1 MKIEIG
7 KYAGFCDGVKHAVE
21 KSFFCSLE
29 SNETIYV
36 DGALIHNPQTIE
48 MLEKTGVVSL
58 EENMEPAQLEGKQ
71 VIIRAHGVSPQRLR
85 SLRSVCKRVINLTCK
100 YVAHVQS
107 IVKKY
112 SGRGYRVI
120 VVGKSS
126 HPEVVG
132 IMGFIYDDNDGYVV
146 INESDIAALPK
157 DNKNIL
163 VVSQTTMQ
171 SEMFESLAKSLKE
184 YYAQSEDVVIK
195 NTICSATSLRQE
207 EARELAQRN
216 DVVLVIGGG
225 NSSNTKRLYEVA
237 SAITKA
243 YYIETESD
251 IEKIDFSEY
260 EKVAI
265 TAGAS
270 TPDWLIENI
279 VGRLYEI
286 EKKGLKKYIGFLLK
300 FFRYSNL
307 FFAMGAFFISLMI
320 SHVLGVVNI
329 HKIGIMTSLYYFI
342 LSSIS
347 HYTNETI
354 AINNN
359 PQYKFFVKIKP
370 LMSVIIFIS
379 VVAMLIIA
387 FSLGQNILILTLFS
401 FVMGISYSLSLKNNT
416 LAKNS
421 FIVSFFRKLSYIKAI
436 IISSAVVILLNGS
449 YIIYYE
455 LNLESQYKNLIF
467 STSIIFFFMLM
478 RQAFFDIKN
487 SQSDKIVGSKSI
499 TTFIEI
505 EKLYKIFIALPVF
518 FCLAIVLLVYFGIYD
533 ASKLKYIIAFLYA
546 FVVVLFIEKNNII
559 RKEYSFSFLIDSPLY
574 VVGLLA
580 LLPI

>member
-7 KYAGFCDGVKHAVE
+7 KYAGFCDGVKNAVE
-21 KSFFCSLE
+21 KSFFSSLE

-48 MLEKTGVVSL
+48 MLEKNGVVSL
-58 EENMEPAQLEGKQ
+58 DENTPAEELVDKK
-71 VIIRAHGVSPQRLR
+71 VIIRAHGVSPKRLAD
-85 SLRSVCKRVINLTCK
+85 LKGACKQVINLTCK
-100 YVAHVQS
+100 YVAYVQS

-132 IMGFIYDDNDGYVV
+132 IMGFIAENSDGYVI
-146 INESDIAALPK
+146 INESDITALPK

-171 SEMFESLAKSLKE
+171 NDMFENLAQNIKD
-184 YYAQSEDVVIK
+184 YYAQSEDIVIK
-195 NTICSATSLRQE
+195 NTICSATSLRQTE
-207 EARELAQRN
+207 VKELAERN

-243 YYIETESD
+243 HYIEIESD
-251 IEKIDFSEY
+251 LDKIDFSSY

-279 VGRLYEI
+279 VNKLYER
-286 EKKGLKKYIGFLLK
+286 EKSGIKKCVGFLLK
-300 FFRYSNL
+300 FFTYSNL

-320 SHVLGVVNI
+320 SHVLGVTNI
-329 HKIGIMTSLYYFI
+329 PKIGIMTSLYYFI

-347 HYTNETI
+347 HYTNDTL

-370 LMSVIIFIS
+370 VMNIIILLS
-379 VVAMLIIA
+379 IAAMLLIA
-387 FSLGQNILILTLFS
+387 FSLGRDILMLTLFS
-401 FVMGISYSLSLKNNT
+401 FVIGLSYNMSLKNNS
-416 LAKNS
+416 LAKSS
-421 FIVSFFRKLSYIKAI
+421 FIFLFLRKLSYIKAL

-449 YIIYYE
+449 YILYYSLNIYQQ
-455 LNLESQYKNLIF
+455 LSNLIF
-467 STSIIFFFMLM
+467 STFIVFFFMLM

-487 SQSDKIVGSKSI
+487 SQSDKIVGTKSM

-505 EKLYKIFIALPVF
+505 NKLYRTFIILPIA
-518 FCLAIVLLVYFGIYD
+518 CSLAIVLFVYFGVYET
-533 ASKLKYIIAFLYA
+533 SKLKYIVAFLYA
-546 FVVVLFIEKNNII
+546 FVIVILIEKNNMI

-574 VVGLLA
+574 IVGLLA
-580 LLPI
+580 LL

>member
-7 KYAGFCDGVKHAVE
+7 KYAGFCDGVKNAVE

-29 SNETIYV
+29 TNETIYV

-48 MLEKTGVVSL
+48 MLEKNGVVSL
-58 EENMEPAQLEGKQ
+58 EENAPPSELKDKK
-71 VIIRAHGVSPQRLR
+71 VIIRAHGVSPKRLGE
-85 SLRSVCKRVINLTCK
+85 LKSVCKQVINLTCK
-100 YVAHVQS
+100 YVSHVQS

-112 SGRGYRVI
+112 SGRGYRVV

-132 IMGFIYDDNDGYVV
+132 IMGFVAEDSDGYV
-146 INESDIAALPK
+146 IIKESDISALPK

-171 SEMFESLAKSLKE
+171 SDMFENLAASLKE
-184 YYAQSEDVVIK
+184 YYSESEDFVIK
-195 NTICSATSLRQE
+195 NTICSATSLRQK
-207 EARELAQRN
+207 EAKELAERN

-237 SAITKA
+237 SAITQA
-243 YYIETESD
+243 HYIEKESD
-251 IEKIDFSEY
+251 LDKIDFSSY
-260 EKVAI
+260 ERVAI

-279 VGRLYEI
+279 VNKLYER
-286 EKKGLKKYIGFLLK
+286 EKSGIKKYVGFLLK
-300 FFRYSNL
+300 FFTYSNL

-320 SHVLGVVNI
+320 SHVLGVGNI

-347 HYTNETI
+347 HYTNDTL

-359 PQYKFFVKIKP
+359 AQYKFFAKIKP
-370 LMSVIIFIS
+370 VMSVIVLLSI
-379 VVAMLIIA
+379 VGMLLIA
-387 FSLGQNILILTLFS
+387 FNLGRDILMLTLFS
-401 FVMGISYSLSLKNNT
+401 FVMGISYNMSLKNNS
-416 LAKNS
+416 LAKSS
-421 FIVSFFRKLSYIKAI
+421 FIFSFLKKLSYIKAL

-449 YIIYYE
+449 YIIYYS
-455 LNLESQYKNLIF
+455 LNVYQQLGNLIF
-467 STSIIFFFMLM
+467 STFIVFFFMLM

-487 SQSDKIVGSKSI
+487 SQSDKIIGSKSI

-505 EKLYKIFIALPVF
+505 EKLYKLFIILPVI
-518 FCLAIVLLVYFGIYD
+518 CSLAIVLLVYFGVYD
-533 ASKLKYIIAFLYA
+533 VGKLKYIVAFLYA
-546 FVVVLFIEKNNII
+546 FIIVIFIEKNNMI

-580 LLPI
+580 LL

>member
-58 EENMEPAQLEGKQ
+58 KENVDPKELKDKQ
-71 VIIRAHGVSPQRLR
+71 VIIRAHGVSPKRLNE
-85 SLRSVCKRVINLTCK
+85 LRGVCKKVINLTCK
-100 YVAHVQS
+100 YVAQVQS
-107 IVKKY
+107 TVKKY

-132 IMGFIYDDNDGYVV
+132 IMGFIAEGNDGYVV
-146 INESDIAALPK
+146 IDNSDIETLPK

-171 SEMFESLAKSLKE
+171 SDMFESLAATLKE
-184 YYAQSEDVVIK
+184 YYSESENFIVK

-207 EARELAQRN
+207 EAKELAERN
-216 DVVLVIGGG
+216 DVVLVIGGS

-237 SAITKA
+237 SGITQA
-243 YYIETESD
+243 YYIEKESD
-251 IEKIDFSEY
+251 IDTIELSSYEKI
-260 EKVAI
+260 AI

-279 VGRLYEI
+279 VSKLYDI
-286 EKKGLKKYIGFLLK
+286 EKKGIKKYISFLLK
-300 FFRYSNL
+300 FFTYSNL

-320 SHVLGVVNI
+320 SHVLGVLNI

-347 HYTNETI
+347 HYTNESF

-359 PQYKFFVKIKP
+359 PQYKFFIKIRP
-370 LMSVIIFIS
+370 LMSVVIFASI
-379 VVAMLIIA
+379 VLMLTIA
-387 FSLGQNILILTLFS
+387 FSLGQNILILNLFS
-401 FVMGISYSLSLKNNT
+401 FVMGISYSMSLKNNSLT
-416 LAKNS
+416 KSS
-421 FIVSFFRKLSYIKAI
+421 FIASFFRKLSYIKAL

-449 YIIYYE
+449 YIIYYN
-455 LNLESQYKNLIF
+455 LNVQSQYKNLIF
-467 STSIIFFFMLM
+467 STSIVFFFMLM

-487 SQSDKIVGSKSI
+487 SQSDKIVGTKSI

-505 EKLYKIFIALPVF
+505 EKLYKIFIIIPVV
-518 FCLAIVLLVYFGIYD
+518 CSLTIVLLVYFGVYD
-533 ASKLKYIIAFLYA
+533 TSKLKYIVAFLYA

-580 LLPI
+580 LL